1 MEFPQLS
8 VKNQRSLGELVYFVN
23 RLNSGLTQ
31 IGNNFRKWFVLK
43 FVLSKNVLQNYYF
56 TIEINS
62 RNIQMI
68 LMWKIDFDVQILALF
83 NIYRTVIHFIHK
95 IQ

>member
-1 MEFPQLS
+1 M
-8 VKNQRSLGELVYFVN
+8 
-23 RLNSGLTQ
+23 LT
-31 IGNNFRKWFVLK
+31 
-43 FVLSKNVLQNYYF
+43 KNVLQNYYF